1 MSRKGRPAL
10 ASLLEP
16 RSVAVVGA
24 SARPGSFGDQLVG
37 QLLAGG
43 YRGTVHL
50 VNPRYREVAGRPCH
64 PSLADLPGPGDL
76 AVLAVPNAAL
86 EAQLTAAAEAE
97 APAAAIF
104 PSCDDPPTLADRLR
118 SIALEA
124 GMAVCGG
131 NGMGFFNLEQSL
143 RVCGYPEPADL
154 PAGPVAV
161 VTHSGSVFS
170 ALLHNQRGLRF
181 NLVVS
186 AGNELVTSAAAYLDH
201 ALELPTTR
209 VVALFLETVREPA
222 AFRAAL
228 AKAAARAIPVVA
240 LKVGRGQ
247 AARAMVAAHSGALA
261 GEDGAYQALFD
272 AYGVAQVATLD
283 ELADTCE
290 LLAGRRAAPG
300 GLAAIGDSGGERA
313 HLLDLAE
320 RLRVPFAT
328 ISEATRRRL
337 AAVLEP
343 GLPPTNPLD
352 AWGTGNDADQIF
364 ATCIQA
370 LLDDPATAAL
380 ALNLDLT
387 TEPTPDTSYTG
398 LAIAAAASTPKP
410 VAVLANLASAA
421 DPAEAATLRAAGVP
435 VLEGTATGLSAL
447 GHLLAYRDFLARAG
461 AVDDPVLPSPG
472 STTPGAVDDAAPPA
486 CGSAIPGAMDE
497 PAPPASGPAAPGA
510 VDEPAHPASGSTTLP
525 HRGTRQRRVAVPRAR
540 EPVARAREP
549 VAHAQEQAARSG
561 RVRAQDG
568 RVRER
573 WRARLAE
580 AGRPLDEAEGLA
592 LLGDWGVPVVAAEV
606 ATSLEEA
613 LAAAGRVG
621 WPVVV
626 KTAMP
631 GIAHKSDVG
640 GVLLGLDGPDR
651 LATAYA
657 DLAGRMGPRVLVAA
671 MAGPGV
677 ELALGVVDDAQFG
690 PLVMVAAGGVLVE
703 VLRDRRFALPPVDH
717 RQALAML
724 DRLAVR
730 PLLDGVR
737 GAPPADLDA
746 VADAIVRL
754 STLAVDL
761 GPALAALDVNP
772 LLAGP
777 DGCVAV
783 DALVVGRRPSWSSA
797 RTRAR
802 WPGRQ

>member
-1 MSRKGRPAL
+1 MTRL
-10 ASLLEP
+10 APLLQP

-24 SARPGSFGDQLVG
+24 SARPGSFGDQLVA
-37 QLLAGG
+37 QLLGGG

-64 PSLADLPGPGDL
+64 RSLADLPGPVDL

-86 EAQLTAAAEAE
+86 EAQLQAAAAAGIPAAVIFASCIEGDPPGGPQAPPRTPPSRAIGPLAERLRAIAE
-97 APAAAIF
+97 A
-104 PSCDDPPTLADRLR
+104 
-118 SIALEA
+118 A
-124 GMAVCGG
+124 GMVVCGG
-131 NGMGFFNLEQSL
+131 NGMGFFNLEESL
-143 RVCGYPEPADL
+143 RVCGFPEPADL

-161 VTHSGSVFS
+161 VSHSGSVFS
-170 ALLHNQRGLRF
+170 ALLHNDRGLRF

-201 ALELPTTR
+201 ALELPSTR

-228 AKAAARAIPVVA
+228 AKAAARAVPVVA
-240 LKVGRGQ
+240 LKVGQGG

-272 AYGVAQVATLD
+272 AYGVARVATLD

-290 LLAGRRAAPG
+290 LLAGRRAGPG
-300 GLAAIGDSGGERA
+300 GLAAIHDSGGERA

-320 RLRVPFAT
+320 RLRVPLAE
-328 ISEATRRRL
+328 ISEATRRKL

-343 GLPPTNPLD
+343 GLPATNPLD

-364 ATCIQA
+364 ATCIRA
-370 LLDDPATAAL
+370 LLEDPATAAL

-398 LAIAAAASTPKP
+398 LAVDAAATTAKP
-410 VAVLANLASAA
+410 VAVIANLASAA

-435 VLEGTATGLSAL
+435 VLEGTATGLAAF
-447 GHLLAYRDFLARAG
+447 GHLLAYRDFLARREGVDDLGPPSSGSASTG
-461 AVDDPVLPSPG
+461 AVDN
-472 STTPGAVDDAAPPA
+472 
-486 CGSAIPGAMDE
+486 
-497 PAPPASGPAAPGA
+497 PAPPRSRWP
-510 VDEPAHPASGSTTLP
+510 TLP
-525 HRGTRQRRVAVPRAR
+525 HRGTRLRPVQVPRAR
-540 EPVARAREP
+540 GRGAGGRGAR
-549 VAHAQEQAARSG
+549 
-561 RVRAQDG
+561 D
-568 RVRER
+568 R
-573 WRARLAE
+573 WRRRLDEAGRAIGE

-606 ATSLEEA
+606 ATGLEEA

-621 WPVVV
+621 WPVAL
-626 KTAMP
+626 KTAAVEV
-631 GIAHKSDVG
+631 AHKSDVG
-640 GVLLGLDGPDR
+640 GVRLGLDGPER
-651 LATAYA
+651 LAVAYA
-657 DLAGRMGPRVLVAA
+657 DLAARLGPRVLVAA
-671 MAGPGV
+671 MADPGV
-677 ELALGVVDDAQFG
+677 ELALGVVADPQFG

-703 VLRDRRFALPPVDH
+703 VLGDRRFALPPVDQ
-717 RQALAML
+717 RQARAML

-746 VADAIVRL
+746 VARAVVDL
-754 STLAVDL
+754 SVLAVDL
-761 GPALAALDVNP
+761 GDRLAALDVNP
-772 LLAGP
+772 LVAGP

-783 DALVVGRRPSWSSA
+783 DALVVARP
-797 RTRAR
+797 
-802 WPGRQ
+802 G

>member
-1 MSRKGRPAL
+1 MSRKGL
-10 ASLLEP
+10 AALLEP
-16 RSVAVVGA
+16 RSLAVVGA

-64 PSLADLPGPGDL
+64 PSLADLPGPVDL

-86 EAQLTAAAEAE
+86 EAQLTAAAEAGI
-97 APAAAIF
+97 PAAAIF
-104 PSCDDPPTLADRLR
+104 ASCADPDPSVGQQAPPRTPPNRASLVERLR

-170 ALLHNQRGLRF
+170 ALLHNRRGLRF

-186 AGNELVTSAAAYLDH
+186 AGNELVTSTAAYLDH

-290 LLAGRRAAPG
+290 LLAGRRAPPG

-328 ISEATRRRL
+328 ISEATRQRL

-364 ATCIQA
+364 ATCIRA

-421 DPAEAATLRAAGVP
+421 DPVDAATLRAAGVP

-447 GHLLAYRDFLARAG
+447 GHLLAYRDFLAN
-461 AVDDPVLPSPG
+461 P
-472 STTPGAVDDAAPPA
+472 
-486 CGSAIPGAMDE
+486 
-497 PAPPASGPAAPGA
+497 PPASGLADAGSRSPGR
-510 VDEPAHPASGSTTLP
+510 TTL
-525 HRGTRQRRVAVPRAR
+525 
-540 EPVARAREP
+540 
-549 VAHAQEQAARSG
+549 
-561 RVRAQDG
+561 D
-568 RVRER
+568 R

-580 AGRPLDEAEGLA
+580 VGRPLDEAEGLA

-613 LAAAGRVG
+613 VAAAGRVG
-621 WPVVV
+621 WPVAL
-626 KTAMP
+626 KTAAP
-631 GIAHKSDVG
+631 GVAHKSDVG

-651 LATAYA
+651 LAAAYA
-657 DLAGRMGPRVLVAA
+657 DLAGRLGPRVLVAA

-677 ELALGVVDDAQFG
+677 ELALGVVDDVQFG

-703 VLRDRRFALPPVDH
+703 VLRDRRFALPPVGH
-717 RQALAML
+717 RQALAVL

-746 VADAIVRL
+746 VADAIVSL
-754 STLAVDL
+754 SALALDL
-761 GPALAALDVNP
+761 GPSLAALDVNP
-772 LLAGP
+772 LIAGP
-777 DGCVAV
+777 GGCVAV
-783 DALVVGRRPSWSSA
+783 DALVVARSA
-797 RTRAR
+797 
-802 WPGRQ
+802 

>member
-1 MSRKGRPAL
+1 MSPKGRPAL

-24 SARPGSFGDQLVG
+24 SARPGSFGDQLVS

-50 VNPRYREVAGRPCH
+50 VNPRYREVAGRPGH
-64 PSLADLPGPGDL
+64 PSLADLPGPVDL

-86 EAQLTAAAEAE
+86 EAQLTAAAEAG

-104 PSCDDPPTLADRLR
+104 ASCADPPTLADRLR
-118 SIALEA
+118 TIALEA

-228 AKAAARAIPVVA
+228 AKAATRAIPVVA

-290 LLAGRRAAPG
+290 LLAGRRAPPG
-300 GLAAIGDSGGERA
+300 ELAAIGDSGGERA

-343 GLPPTNPLD
+343 GLPATNPLD

-421 DPAEAATLRAAGVP
+421 DPVEAATLRAAGVP

-447 GHLLAYRDFLARAG
+447 GHLLAYRDFLAR
-461 AVDDPVLPSPG
+461 
-472 STTPGAVDDAAPPA
+472 
-486 CGSAIPGAMDE
+486 
-497 PAPPASGPAAPGA
+497 
-510 VDEPAHPASGSTTLP
+510 
-525 HRGTRQRRVAVPRAR
+525 QRRVAAPRA
-540 EPVARAREP
+540 
-549 VAHAQEQAARSG
+549 QERAARPG

-568 RVRER
+568 RVRDR

-580 AGRPLDEAEGLA
+580 VGRPLDDAEGLA

-606 ATSLEEA
+606 AASLEEA
-613 LAAAGRVG
+613 VAAAGRVG
-621 WPVVV
+621 WPVAL

-631 GIAHKSDVG
+631 GIVHKSDVG
-640 GVLLGLDGPDR
+640 GVRLGLDGPER
-651 LATAYA
+651 LAAAYA
-657 DLAGRMGPRVLVAA
+657 DLAGRLGPRVLVAA

-703 VLRDRRFALPPVDH
+703 VLRDRRFALPPVGH
-717 RQALAML
+717 HQAMAML

-737 GAPPADLDA
+737 GAPPAELNA
-746 VADAIVRL
+746 VADAIVSL
-754 STLAVDL
+754 SALALDL
-761 GPALAALDVNP
+761 GPSLAALDVNP
-772 LLAGP
+772 LIAGP
-777 DGCVAV
+777 GGCVAV
-783 DALVVGRRPSWSSA
+783 DALVVGRSA
-797 RTRAR
+797 
-802 WPGRQ
+802 

>member
-1 MSRKGRPAL
+1 MSRRGRPAL
-10 ASLLEP
+10 AALLEP

-64 PSLADLPGPGDL
+64 PSLADLPGPVDL

-86 EAQLTAAAEAE
+86 EAQLTAAAEAGT
-97 APAAAIF
+97 PAAAIF
-104 PSCDDPPTLADRLR
+104 ASCADPPTLAERLR

-170 ALLHNQRGLRF
+170 ALLHNRRGLRF

-186 AGNELVTSAAAYLDH
+186 AGNELVTSTAAYLDH

-290 LLAGRRAAPG
+290 LLAGRRAPPG
-300 GLAAIGDSGGERA
+300 GLAVIGDSGGERA

-410 VAVLANLASAA
+410 VAVLASLASAA
-421 DPAEAATLRAAGVP
+421 DPGDAATLRAAGVP

-447 GHLLAYRDFLARAG
+447 GHLLAYRDFLARQG
-461 AVDDPVLPSPG
+461 AVDNPAHRSSPG
-472 STTPGAVDDAAPPA
+472 
-486 CGSAIPGAMDE
+486 GS
-497 PAPPASGPAAPGA
+497 
-510 VDEPAHPASGSTTLP
+510 LP
-525 HRGTRQRRVAVPRAR
+525 HRGTWQRRVAVPD
-540 EPVARAREP
+540 
-549 VAHAQEQAARSG
+549 ARS
-561 RVRAQDG
+561 
-568 RVRER
+568 R
-573 WRARLAE
+573 WRTSRSERLARGGPE
-580 AGRPLDEAEGLA
+580 RSAGGSWTGGER
-592 LLGDWGVPVVAAEV
+592 
-606 ATSLEEA
+606 
-613 LAAAGRVG
+613 G
-621 WPVVV
+621 WPRR
-626 KTAMP
+626 
-631 GIAHKSDVG
+631 G
-640 GVLLGLDGPDR
+640 GRWTRRRGWPCW
-651 LATAYA
+651 AT
-657 DLAGRMGPRVLVAA
+657 GGCRWWRPRWRPAW
-671 MAGPGV
+671 
-677 ELALGVVDDAQFG
+677 
-690 PLVMVAAGGVLVE
+690 
-703 VLRDRRFALPPVDH
+703 RR
-717 RQALAML
+717 
-724 DRLAVR
+724 
-730 PLLDGVR
+730 
-737 GAPPADLDA
+737 
-746 VADAIVRL
+746 
-754 STLAVDL
+754 
-761 GPALAALDVNP
+761 
-772 LLAGP
+772 
-777 DGCVAV
+777 
-783 DALVVGRRPSWSSA
+783 
-797 RTRAR
+797 R
-802 WPGRQ
+802 WPRPGGSGGRWR